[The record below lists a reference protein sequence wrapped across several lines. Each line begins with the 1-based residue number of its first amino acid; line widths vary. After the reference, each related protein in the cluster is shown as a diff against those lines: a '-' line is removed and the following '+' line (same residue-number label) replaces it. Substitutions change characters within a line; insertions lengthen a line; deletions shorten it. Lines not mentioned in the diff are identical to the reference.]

1 MLTAIVFIAG
11 AIVVGLIAQVAI
23 DAYMDTPGLPNSQF
37 MMTRR

>member
-23 DAYMDTPGLPNSQF
+23 DALTDLEGP
-37 MMTRR
+37 R